1 MRNANQLKGMI
12 DDLLEASRTDTCKL
26 QIKQSMIPIGEVIQ
40 QTMRSFRATY
50 AIKVISLTWKI
61 HDFRGTKGL
70 AMVQNRCL
78 CGFETKSEA
87 FA

>member
-1 MRNANQLKGMI
+1 MTNSVFFSK
-12 DDLLEASRTDTCKL
+12 LLA
-26 QIKQSMIPIGEVIQ
+26 
-40 QTMRSFRATY
+40 
-50 AIKVISLTWKI
+50 WKI

>member
-1 MRNANQLKGMI
+1 VETALYKWILGANEKREDLSLPPGLIEESISQLLLLLGRDYL
-12 DDLLEASRTDTCKL
+12 DDLLA
-26 QIKQSMIPIGEVIQ
+26 
-40 QTMRSFRATY
+40 
-50 AIKVISLTWKI
+50 WKI